1 VTCAEARALF
11 SALVDDELSPAERA
25 AIDAHLAGCAECRRE
40 LARFSSTVS
49 MVRALPAER
58 APVGFVDRVVD
69 AAHPVPWPQR
79 LARRLFVPLRVK
91 VPAQVAVVLVVA
103 TTAVWVFQRTP
114 ELQQAARQEAPAAPA
129 VTPPASPPA
138 VRSRQSRPTPP
149 PAVASRDS
157 APETPALLKDGATS
171 PGAKAEPE
179 AKEKAETADASA
191 PREMEMRRDERDA
204 VAGAAAQSRA
214 PEAPAPARD
223 SMAKQAAP
231 SLTARAGAVDVTAT
245 WRVED
250 LDAATRELERVV
262 TRLGGSPLTRRTE
275 GTVEVVDFSVP
286 REGYEDLTNVLEW
299 FGRLTPVPPGATLPP
314 TVRVTLRISG

>member
-1 VTCAEARALF
+1 MTCADARALF

-49 MVRALPAER
+49 MVRALPPER
-58 APVGFVDRVVD
+58 APVGFVDRVID
-69 AAHPVPWPQR
+69 AAHPVPWPRR

-91 VPAQVAVVLVVA
+91 VPVEIAAVLLVA

-114 ELQQAARQEAPAAPA
+114 ELQQAARQEAPTAPA
-129 VTPPASPPA
+129 VTPPPPPPA
-138 VRSRQSRPTPP
+138 VPSRRSRPTPP
-149 PAVASRDS
+149 PAVASRDDARERS
-157 APETPALLKDGATS
+157 AGLKDDATS
-171 PGAKAEPE
+171 PAKAEPE
-179 AKEKAETADASA
+179 TKEKAETPDAIA
-191 PREMEMRRDERDA
+191 PREMETRRAEGDA
-204 VAGAAAQSRA
+204 VAGAAAQSKA
-214 PEAPAPARD
+214 AEAPASARD

-231 SLTARAGAVDVTAT
+231 SLTARAGPADVSAT

-250 LDAATRELERVV
+250 RDAATRELERLV
-262 TRLGGSPLTRRTE
+262 TRLGGSPLTRRTD
-275 GTVEVVDFSVP
+275 GTVEVVEFSVP

-299 FGRLTPVPPGATLPP
+299 FGRLTPVPPGATLPA

>member
-1 VTCAEARALF
+1 MTCAEARALF

-25 AIDAHLAGCAECRRE
+25 AVDAHLGGCAECRRE

-69 AAHPVPWPQR
+69 TAHPVPWPQR

-91 VPAQVAVVLVVA
+91 VPVQVAAVLLVA

-114 ELQQAARQEAPAAPA
+114 ELQQAARQEAPAAPTA
-129 VTPPASPPA
+129 TPPAPPPA

-149 PAVASRDS
+149 PAGAARDS
-157 APETPALLKDGATS
+157 ARETPATLKDDATS

-179 AKEKAETADASA
+179 AKEKPETADAIA
-191 PREMEMRRDERDA
+191 PREMETRRDERDA

-214 PEAPAPARD
+214 PVTPPPARD
-223 SMAKQAAP
+223 GLAKQAAP
-231 SLTARAGAVDVTAT
+231 SLTARAPADVTAN

-250 LDAATRELERVV
+250 RDAATRELERVV